1 MTLDVLFPVMN
12 IISPHKFSVQ
22 ANVHELIT
30 LLSAEK
36 ESSEALS
43 PFIHRLHLLAFAQS
57 NPGNAE
63 ELLSAHLPK
72 EDGILPLLDFADW
85 PKVRYA
91 ASGEV
96 QTRESQEYFRDM
108 TSAANL
114 LRTALIDAERAR
126 GTPALY
132 ILDKL
137 LREVAIKWSAAPD
150 MTPQTVLYR
159 RPVAQFSNFQPKI
172 VSSWLI
178 LA

>member
-1 MTLDVLFPVMN
+1 MTLDVLFPVLN
-12 IISPHKFSVQ
+12 IISPHKFSAQ
-22 ANVHELIT
+22 TNVHELIT

-96 QTRESQEYFRDM
+96 QTRESQEYFREM

-114 LRTALIDAERAR
+114 LRTALIDAERAK

-137 LREVAIKWSAAPD
+137 LNLNSALPE
-150 MTPQTVLYR
+150 
-159 RPVAQFSNFQPKI
+159 I
-172 VSSWLI
+172 
-178 LA
+178 

>member
-1 MTLDVLFPVMN
+1 MTLDALFPVLN
-12 IISPHKFSVQ
+12 IISPHKYSLD

-57 NPGNAE
+57 NTGNAE

-72 EDGILPLLDFADW
+72 EDEILPLLDFAEW

-96 QTRESQEYFRDM
+96 QTRESEEYFRDM

-114 LRTALIDAERAR
+114 LRTALIDAERAK

-137 LREVAIKWSAAPD
+137 LSLNSTLPERYKKKANISYA
-150 MTPQTVLYR
+150 
-159 RPVAQFSNFQPKI
+159 
-172 VSSWLI
+172 
-178 LA
+178 